1 MDDYVIKAS
10 VRDIIEF
17 VLRSGDLTSGFTGIS
32 RATEAIKA
40 HQLVQKAYVEGSQ
53 AEIPVSYMLSMDGID
68 LEIGGRIDG
77 LIKENDEFIIDEIKT
92 TTLPLELLDEDFN
105 MLHWAQAEFYGYIY
119 TEQNSI
125 DEMDIQLTYYN
136 LDSKTTKIFRK
147 SFTHEWLEN
156 FFMDVTKRY
165 IEWAKIIKSWY
176 DTRNESIINLG
187 FPFSE
192 YRKGQRNLAV
202 SVYKS
207 IKDGKKLFARAPT
220 GIGKTMAVLFPSV
233 KAMGE
238 GLTSKIFYLTAKTVG
253 ASVAE
258 NACEMMK
265 ASGLKLKTI
274 TLTAKDKI
282 CFMPEATCNPEE
294 CPYAKGHFDRINTA
308 LEDIFHEDSYTR
320 ERIEEYAKKHT
331 VCPFEFSLDLSLW
344 SDCIICDYNYVFDPR
359 AYLKRFFA
367 EGGQGDY
374 ILLIDEAHN
383 LVDRAREMFSADIN
397 KKSILSLKKTMK
409 DISKP
414 IYKSLSNINNYF
426 IQLRKNCEANGNSLY
441 TDKEK
446 PKEIYSLLYKF
457 TELTEEYLI
466 KNKSAAGNDEL
477 MEAYFN
483 ALAFLK
489 TADNYNEKYITYI
502 EKIDDDIKLKLFCL
516 DPSELIAEA
525 LKRGKSAVFFSATLN
540 PMDYFYDILG
550 GDETSL
556 KISLTSPFPGRN
568 LEVMINNRIC
578 TKYKIRENTYNDVAH
593 SIHTFINGKKGN
605 YLVYFPSYKYLNE
618 VCEIFRNLDDE
629 ADIICQTSNM
639 KEEDKEEFLSRFN
652 EENTSTLVGFAV
664 MGGVFGEGIDLTGD
678 RLTGAV
684 IVGVGLPQICF
695 ERDIIKDYF
704 NEKNGAGF
712 EYAYLYPGMNKVM
725 QAAGRVIRTET
736 DRGVVLLIDERF
748 TGYAYKRLFPPEWR
762 NMHIVRNTDGINHI
776 LSDFW
781 AAK

>member
-1 MDDYVIKAS
+1 
-10 VRDIIEF
+10 
-17 VLRSGDLTSGFTGIS
+17 
-32 RATEAIKA
+32 
-40 HQLVQKAYVEGSQ
+40 
-53 AEIPVSYMLSMDGID
+53 
-68 LEIGGRIDG
+68 
-77 LIKENDEFIIDEIKT
+77 
-92 TTLPLELLDEDFN
+92 
-105 MLHWAQAEFYGYIY
+105 
-119 TEQNSI
+119 
-125 DEMDIQLTYYN
+125 
-136 LDSKTTKIFRK
+136 
-147 SFTHEWLEN
+147 
-156 FFMDVTKRY
+156 
-165 IEWAKIIKSWY
+165 
-176 DTRNESIINLG
+176 
-187 FPFSE
+187 
-192 YRKGQRNLAV
+192 
-202 SVYKS
+202 
-207 IKDGKKLFARAPT
+207 
-220 GIGKTMAVLFPSV
+220 MAVLFPSV

-308 LEDIFHEDSYTR
+308 LGDIFHEDSYTR

-397 KKSILSLKKTMK
+397 KKSILSLKKNMK

-426 IQLRKNCEANGNSLY
+426 IQLRKNCEANGNNLY

-502 EKIDDDIKLKLFCL
+502 EKAEDDIKLKLFCL

-540 PMDYFYDILG
+540 PMDYFFDILG

-556 KISLTSPFPGRN
+556 KISLTSPFPSSN

-578 TKYKIRENTYNDVAH
+578 TKYKIRENTYNDVAN

-618 VCEIFRNLDDE
+618 VCEIFRNLDNE

-652 EENTSTLVGFAV
+652 EENTVPLVGFAV

-781 AAK
+781 TAK